1 MFESWLFLWVY
12 LAIIMAG
19 PLLRRRRNAHH
30 ARRLEELRSG
40 APERFLDERRSLEAY
55 PPRSARAEWT
65 LFGVMLALWVVLVAI
80 KLGDPAS

>member
-12 LAIIMAG
+12 LAIIVAG
-19 PLLRRRRNAHH
+19 PLLRRRNVNH
-30 ARRLEELRSG
+30 ARRLDELRSG
-40 APERFLDERRSLEAY
+40 AVERFLDERRSLEAY
-55 PPRSARAEWT
+55 PPRSARIEWT

>member
-1 MFESWLFLWVY
+1 MLAY
-12 LAIIMAG
+12 LAIVIAG
-19 PLLRRRRNAHH
+19 PVLHQRRRRNH
-30 ARRLEELRSG
+30 ARRLAELRSG
-40 APERFLDERRSLEAY
+40 AAERFLEERRSLEAY